1 MKDLNNFDYTCKD
14 AGIIVEI
21 GGNHEGNIDY
31 AYSLVNS
38 AFSAGAQ
45 SIKLQ
50 SYTSESL
57 VNHKLNPERA
67 KHFEKFTLPYQQ
79 QIEIAKYIK
88 SKGAMFMSSL
98 WDLKSLSMLDPYINI
113 HKVGSGDLT
122 NYSMIYALCETK
134 KPLILSTAM
143 SDIALIKES
152 VNFIY
157 QHFPDYKEPGRLGL
171 LHCVAM
177 YGDLNDSHANLMAIQ
192 DLKINFPEVTIGYS
206 DHTLGVEAAI
216 LSISLGAELIEVHFT
231 DDKKREFRDHH
242 LSINKEELILLNSAY
257 ARSKDLFGTHT
268 KDFVN
273 AVESKERIT
282 EFRRA
287 CFLNKNIEIGHKI
300 SNEDLIVLR
309 PMQGI
314 DAKHFYKLIGKKA
327 LVPIKKLE
335 TLDWSMF
342 D

>member
-1 MKDLNNFDYTCKD
+1 MKNLNNFYKTCKD

-21 GGNHEGNIDY
+21 GGNHEGDIDY

-38 AFSAGAQ
+38 AISAGAH

-50 SYTSESL
+50 SYTSKSL
-57 VNHKLNPERA
+57 VNYKLNPERA

-79 QIEIAKYIK
+79 QIEIAKYIN

-98 WDLKSLSMLDPYINI
+98 WDLKSLEMLDPYIDI

-122 NYSMIYALCETK
+122 NYSMIFALCETK

-143 SDIALIKES
+143 SDIALIKETVS
-152 VNFIY
+152 FIY
-157 QHFPDYKEPGRLGL
+157 QHFPEYKEPGRLGL

-177 YGDLNDSHANLMAIQ
+177 YGDLNDKYANLMAIK
-192 DLKINFPEVTIGYS
+192 DLKINFPEITIGYS

-216 LSISLGAELIEVHFT
+216 LSLSLGAELIEVHFT
-231 DDKKREFRDHH
+231 DDKNREFRDHH

-257 ARSKDLFGTHT
+257 ARSEDLFGNHI
-268 KDFVN
+268 KDFVDP
-273 AVESKERIT
+273 VESVERIT

-287 CFLNKNIEIGHKI
+287 CFLNKNIETGHKI
-300 SNEDLIVLR
+300 SEEDLIALR

-314 DAKHFYKLIGKKA
+314 DARNFYSLIGRKA
-327 LVPIKKLE
+327 LLPIKKLE